1 MAEDIVAIEV
11 EFDTEEQC
19 KKVHDIFHKLRAARR
34 DEAEWPSEEELIE
47 QVGAI
52 SEKAKD
58 LLLTPLKGTE
68 EEKLWL
74 LEEIKPN
81 KVSDFKFQWPDVE
94 IEGAWVESLKIVHIF
109 EPDDFPVNK
118 GKKGNRIRISW
129 MWNRCYLVT
138 SAMMIKVFK
147 ELGATKIKSRVSY
160 EYG

>member
-1 MAEDIVAIEV
+1 MAEDIVAIEI

-19 KKVHDIFHKLRAARR
+19 KNVHDIFYNLRAARR
-34 DEAEWPSEEELIE
+34 GEVEWPSEEELIE
-47 QVGAI
+47 QVGSI
-52 SEKAKD
+52 SEKAKE
-58 LLLTPLKGTE
+58 LILTPLKGIE
-68 EEKLWL
+68 EEKEWL

-81 KVSDFKFQWPDVE
+81 KVSRFKFQWPDIE

-109 EPDDFPVNK
+109 EPDDFPAKK
-118 GKKGNRIRISW
+118 GKKGNKIRISW

-147 ELGATKIKSRVSY
+147 ELGAIKIKSRVTS